1 MTTVELIEAPLVEV
15 AAGLDLLDSTG
26 AFVADISDDLTGP
39 GSVIA
44 RNPSPLRLITQ
55 IALDVLGPPHFQS
68 SLDARA
74 SIRPAATL
82 GWVVQVPG
90 EGGLDRVDHRLILRS
105 LPG

>member
-44 RNPSPLRLITQ
+44 
-55 IALDVLGPPHFQS
+55 A
-68 SLDARA
+68 
-74 SIRPAATL
+74 
-82 GWVVQVPG
+82 
-90 EGGLDRVDHRLILRS
+90 
-105 LPG
+105 